1 MTAMTEQ
8 KPLVWVLGTGGTVS
22 SWGSPRLVFFDY
34 GRSEQRLGVAQI
46 LERVPEIYDY
56 ARIHTE
62 QITQAKSGNIGA
74 NGWLRLSKR
83 VNEILQDSEHEASGV
98 VVFHGTSSMEETAY
112 WLNLTVKSPKPVV
125 LTGAMRPPSA
135 LSTDADNNLL
145 RAVILARSEEARALG
160 VTIMLNDEIHAARE
174 VTKRNS
180 YRLETFGTHDLGMLG
195 YMDSDLKTVFYRAP
209 KRRHTFQSEFD
220 VSTLTELPRV
230 DIVYGYE
237 GADGLLARA
246 LIDAQVPGIVLAG
259 MGSGG
264 VGDELTNTLVEAH
277 HNGAVV
283 VVTTRTGSGRVIRTA
298 RHVKDGF
305 IAGDNLSPQKARIL
319 LQLALTTTKDVE
331 RIQQMFELY

>member
-8 KPLVWVLGTGGTVS
+8 KPLIWLLGTGGTVS

-34 GRSEQRLGVAQI
+34 GRSGERLGVSQI

-56 ARIHTE
+56 ARIQTE
-62 QITQAKSGNIGA
+62 QITQAKSGNIGPR
-74 NGWLRLSKR
+74 GWLRLSKR
-83 VNEILQDSEHEASGV
+83 INEILQGPEGASGV

-112 WLNLTVKSPKPVV
+112 WLNLTVKSAKPVV

-145 RAVILARSEEARALG
+145 RAVILARSEEARAMG

-195 YMDSDLKTVFYRAP
+195 YLDSDLKAVFYRAP
-209 KRRHTFQSEFD
+209 KRRHTFESEFD
-220 VSTLTELPRV
+220 VSGLTELPRV

-237 GADGLLARA
+237 GADGLLVRA
-246 LIDAQVPGIVLAG
+246 LMDAKAPGIVLAG

-264 VGDELTNTLVEAH
+264 VGDELTKTLAEARR
-277 HNGAVV
+277 NGAIV
-283 VVTTRTGSGRVIRTA
+283 VVTSRTGSGRVIRTA
-298 RHVKDGF
+298 RHVEDRF
-305 IAGDNLSPQKARIL
+305 VAGDNLSPQKARIL
-319 LQLALTTTKDVE
+319 LQLALTITKDVE
-331 RIQQMFELY
+331 QIQQMFELY

>member
-1 MTAMTEQ
+1 MTEQ

-34 GRSEQRLGVAQI
+34 GRSGERLGVSKI

-56 ARIHTE
+56 ARIQTE
-62 QITQAKSGNIGA
+62 QITQAKSGNVGPGA
-74 NGWLRLSKR
+74 WLRLSKR
-83 VNEILQDSEHEASGV
+83 INELLRDPEEASGV

-112 WLNLTVKSPKPVV
+112 WLNLTIKSAKPVV

-145 RAVILARSEEARALG
+145 RAVILARSEEARAMG

-195 YMDSDLKTVFYRAP
+195 YLDSDLKAVFYRTP

-220 VSTLTELPRV
+220 ISGLTELPRV

-237 GADGLLARA
+237 GADGLLVRA
-246 LIDAQVPGIVLAG
+246 LMDAKVPGIILAG

-264 VGDELTNTLVEAH
+264 VGDELTSTLAEAR
-277 HNGAVV
+277 HNGAVI

-298 RHVKDGF
+298 GHVQAGF
-305 IAGDNLSPQKARIL
+305 VAGDNLSPQKARIL
-319 LQLALTTTKDVE
+319 LQLALTVTKDVE
-331 RIQQMFELY
+331 QIQQLFERY

>member
-1 MTAMTEQ
+1 MAAMTEQ
-8 KPLVWVLGTGGTVS
+8 KPLVWILGTGGTVS

-34 GRSEQRLGVAQI
+34 GRSGERLGVSQI
-46 LERVPEIYDY
+46 LERVPEICDY
-56 ARIHTE
+56 ARIQTE

-74 NGWLRLSKR
+74 SGWLRLSKR
-83 VNEILQDSEHEASGV
+83 INEILQDAEQAAGV

-112 WLNLTVKSPKPVV
+112 WLNLTVKSAKPVV

-145 RAVILARSEEARALG
+145 RAVILARSEEARAMG
-160 VTIMLNDEIHAARE
+160 VTIMMNDEIHAARE

-180 YRLETFGTHDLGMLG
+180 YRLETFGTRDLGMLG
-195 YMDSDLKTVFYRAP
+195 YLDSDLKAVFYRAP

-220 VSTLTELPRV
+220 VGRLTELPRV

-237 GADGLLARA
+237 GADGLLVRA
-246 LIDAQVPGIVLAG
+246 LIDAKVPGIVLAG

-264 VGDELTNTLVEAH
+264 VGDDLTKTLAEARH
-277 HNGAVV
+277 DGAVV

-298 RHVKDGF
+298 RHVQDGF
-305 IAGDNLSPQKARIL
+305 VAGDNLSPQKARIL

-331 RIQQMFELY
+331 QIQQLFELY

>member
-1 MTAMTEQ
+1 MTEQ

-34 GRSEQRLGVAQI
+34 GRSGERLGVSKI

-56 ARIHTE
+56 ARIQTE
-62 QITQAKSGNIGA
+62 QITQAKSGNIGPS
-74 NGWLRLSKR
+74 GWLRLSKR
-83 VNEILQDSEHEASGV
+83 INEILQDPEEASGV

-112 WLNLTVKSPKPVV
+112 WLNLTVKSDKPVV
-125 LTGAMRPPSA
+125 VTGAMRPPSA

-145 RAVILARSEEARALG
+145 RAVILARSAEARAMG

-195 YMDSDLKTVFYRAP
+195 YLDSDLKAVFYRAS

-220 VSTLTELPRV
+220 VRRLTELPRV

-237 GADGLLARA
+237 GADGLLVRA
-246 LIDAQVPGIVLAG
+246 LIDAEVPGIVLAG

-264 VGDELTNTLVEAH
+264 VGDELTKTLAEARRS
-277 HNGAVV
+277 GAVV

-298 RHVKDGF
+298 RYAEDGF

-319 LQLALTTTKDVE
+319 LQLALTVTKDAE
-331 RIQQMFELY
+331 QIQQMFELY

>member
-1 MTAMTEQ
+1 MTGP

-34 GRSEQRLGVAQI
+34 GRSEERLGVSKI
-46 LERVPEIYDY
+46 LERVPEIDEY
-56 ARIHTE
+56 ARIQTE
-62 QITQAKSGNIGA
+62 QVTQAKSGNIGPSD
-74 NGWLRLSKR
+74 WLRLSKKI
-83 VNEILQDSEHEASGV
+83 NEILHDSEEASGV

-112 WLNLTVKSPKPVV
+112 WLNLTVRSAKPVV

-145 RAVILARSEEARALG
+145 RAVILARSEEAREMG
-160 VTIMLNDEIHAARE
+160 VMIMLNDEIHAARE

-180 YRLETFGTHDLGMLG
+180 YRLETFGTRDLGMLG
-195 YMDSDLKTVFYRAP
+195 YLDSDLKAVFYRTP
-209 KRRHTFQSEFD
+209 KRRHTFRSEFD
-220 VSTLTELPRV
+220 VSRLTELPRV
-230 DIVYGYE
+230 DIIYGYE
-237 GADGLLARA
+237 GADGLLVRA
-246 LIDAQVPGIVLAG
+246 LIDAKVPGIVLAG
-259 MGSGG
+259 MGAGG
-264 VGDELTNTLVEAH
+264 VGDELAKTLVEAR

-298 RHVKDGF
+298 RHQADGF

-331 RIQQMFELY
+331 QIQHMFEAY

>member
-1 MTAMTEQ
+1 MAE
-8 KPLVWVLGTGGTVS
+8 KPLVWILATGGTVS

-34 GRSEQRLGVAQI
+34 GRSGERLGGSQI
-46 LERVPEIYDY
+46 SERVPEIGDY
-56 ARIHTE
+56 ARIQTE
-62 QITQAKSGNIGA
+62 QITQAKSGNIGVS
-74 NGWLRLSKR
+74 GWLRLSKR
-83 VNEILQDSEHEASGV
+83 INEILQDPGEASGV

-112 WLNLTVKSPKPVV
+112 WLNLTVKSDKPVV

-145 RAVILARSEEARALG
+145 RAVILARSEEARAMG

-195 YMDSDLKTVFYRAP
+195 YVDSDLKTVFYRAP

-220 VSTLTELPRV
+220 VTGLTELPRV

-237 GADGLLARA
+237 GADGLLVRA
-246 LIDAQVPGIVLAG
+246 LIDAKAPGIVLAG

-264 VGDELTNTLVEAH
+264 VGDELTKTLAEARH
-277 HNGAVV
+277 DGAVV

-298 RHVKDGF
+298 QHVREGF
-305 IAGDNLSPQKARIL
+305 VAGDNLSPQKARIL

-331 RIQQMFELY
+331 QIQQMFERY

>member
-1 MTAMTEQ
+1 MAARTEQ

-34 GRSEQRLGVAQI
+34 GRGGQRLGVSQI
-46 LERVPEIYDY
+46 LERVPEIYEY
-56 ARIHTE
+56 ARIETE
-62 QITQAKSGNIGA
+62 QITQAKSGNIGP
-74 NGWLRLSKR
+74 NGWLRLSMR
-83 VNEILQDSEHEASGV
+83 TNEILQGSEAASGV

-145 RAVILARSEEARALG
+145 RAVVLARSEEAREMG
-160 VTIMLNDEIHAARE
+160 VMIMLNDEIHAARE

-180 YRLETFGTHDLGMLG
+180 YRLETFGTRDLGMLG
-195 YMDSDLKTVFYRAP
+195 YLDSDLKAVFYRAP

-220 VSTLTELPRV
+220 VSRLTELPRV

-237 GADGLLARA
+237 GADGLLVRA
-246 LIDAQVPGIVLAG
+246 LIDAKVSGIVLAG

-264 VGDELTNTLVEAH
+264 VGDELTKTLVEARRK
-277 HNGAVV
+277 GAVV

-298 RHVKDGF
+298 RHVEDGF

-319 LQLALTTTKDVE
+319 LQLALTTTQDVE
-331 RIQQMFELY
+331 QIQQMFELY

>member
-1 MTAMTEQ
+1 MTEQ
-8 KPLVWVLGTGGTVS
+8 KPLVWILGTGGTVS

-34 GRSEQRLGVAQI
+34 GRSDERLGVSRI
-46 LERVPEIYDY
+46 LERVPEIGDY
-56 ARIHTE
+56 ARIETE

-74 NGWLRLSKR
+74 SGWLRLSKR
-83 VNEILQDSEHEASGV
+83 INEILQDPKEASGI

-112 WLNLTVKSPKPVV
+112 WLNLTVKSAKPVI

-145 RAVILARSEEARALG
+145 RAVILAGSEEARAMG
-160 VTIMLNDEIHAARE
+160 VTIMMNDEIHAARE

-180 YRLETFGTHDLGMLG
+180 YRLETFGTRDLGMLG
-195 YMDSDLKTVFYRAP
+195 YLDSDLKAVFYRAP

-220 VSTLTELPRV
+220 VSRLTELPRV

-246 LIDAQVPGIVLAG
+246 LIDAKVPGIVLAG

-264 VGDELTNTLVEAH
+264 VGDDLTKTLAEARQ
-277 HNGAVV
+277 NGAVV

-298 RHVKDGF
+298 RHVQHGF
-305 IAGDNLSPQKARIL
+305 VAGDNLSPQKARIL

-331 RIQQMFELY
+331 QIQHLFELY

>member
-1 MTAMTEQ
+1 MAE
-8 KPLVWVLGTGGTVS
+8 KPLVWILATGGTVS

-34 GRSEQRLGVAQI
+34 GRSGERLGGSQI
-46 LERVPEIYDY
+46 LERVPEISDY
-56 ARIHTE
+56 ARIRTE

-74 NGWLRLSKR
+74 NGWLRLSQR
-83 VNEILQDSEHEASGV
+83 INEIVQDPEEASGV

-112 WLNLTVKSPKPVV
+112 WLNLTVKSAKPVV
-125 LTGAMRPPSA
+125 LTGAMRPASA

-145 RAVILARSEEARALG
+145 RAVILARSEEACAMG

-264 VGDELTNTLVEAH
+264 VADDLTYTLVEARR
-277 HNGAVV
+277 NGAAV

-319 LQLALTTTKDVE
+319 LQLALAATKDVE